1 MENQMRDWPYAVLA
15 LGVSSC
21 LVGAFLMA
29 AGESI
34 LGTDHTGIAT
44 VIGIVGLGIIA
55 STRRMMS

>member
-34 LGTDHTGIAT
+34 
-44 VIGIVGLGIIA
+44 
-55 STRRMMS
+55 RRRSYGYRNYSWELLDLE